1 MLKSY
6 EELRRVD
13 VSKWVEQRDGADYLN
28 WAKVVD
34 LLHENGA
41 EKVYFEP
48 VANELTGSSLYMTEK
63 KFEDSKGNINQVYET
78 AVKIVIDDLEFIQS
92 S

>member
-6 EELRRVD
+6 KEMRNID
-13 VSKWVEQRDGADYLN
+13 VSKWVDKRDGADYLN

-41 EKVYFEP
+41 EKVYFFT
-48 VANELTGSSLYMTEK
+48 VCIGQ
-63 KFEDSKGNINQVYET
+63 GQ
-78 AVKIVIDDLEFIQS
+78 
-92 S
+92 

>member
-6 EELRRVD
+6 DDLRKID
-13 VSKWVEQRDGADYLN
+13 VSKWTEKRSGADYLN

-41 EKVYFEP
+41 
-48 VANELTGSSLYMTEK
+48 K
-63 KFEDSKGNINQVYET
+63 KYILNQL
-78 AVKIVIDDLEFIQS
+78 KIH
-92 S
+92 